1 VNRNVAPTDPR
12 SSAPGNLLGWRRLRS
27 ALQSAIEYPLQ
38 SSPDLLQQALETFD
52 APFREHE
59 ADARFACIEEF
70 TRLCYLANA
79 SRQALD
85 PLLDGAKQA
94 AALGN
99 MAKRRVLLTFLG
111 IMQADSGNLPAAL
124 TCICEALEISDSL
137 HDTSAAAIVLN
148 NLTTLLIYGE
158 LPHLA
163 EQAIEAMRESLQVVV
178 DPDLRERLRTGMH
191 VNEAWAA
198 LYTGHYSKGLRA
210 GRKAVEA
217 TSHLELMTPWLVI
230 LRSASIGNFGHLL
243 LRVRDLQPAEQF
255 IPLAASL
262 LQEPRRSD
270 RSIDALEAF
279 LGLYDTYAGDA
290 PKGIER
296 LIRCKERTVLRSSG
310 HEATSIRLLIEAYEV
325 AGKTHEASTSRLE
338 LAAFVQRAG
347 FENALFHHERHL
359 REKLGIQGARV
370 QSAGAPRAIAY
381 ASRSQTLL
389 ARTEV
394 LEGLSAAAE
403 LQDDPSGEHPFR
415 VAKLSELLAEMLG
428 LPPHLVTEISVAA
441 RLHDIGKVGTPI
453 EVLREPGP
461 LSAEAASVMKQHTTL
476 GAEILASA
484 GLEDVRVAIEV
495 AKHHHERWDG
505 SGYPDGLSGEAI
517 PLAARIVAVCEA
529 FDAMTH
535 DRVYRPKL
543 SIARTLD
550 LISSHSGRH
559 FDPSMTPMFCSL
571 IERIA
576 IAHRDLDEYLAR
588 EARCTSPFLR
598 TKYRMTQGL
607 AKSVLVS

>member
-1 VNRNVAPTDPR
+1 
-12 SSAPGNLLGWRRLRS
+12 
-27 ALQSAIEYPLQ
+27 
-38 SSPDLLQQALETFD
+38 
-52 APFREHE
+52 
-59 ADARFACIEEF
+59 
-70 TRLCYLANA
+70 
-79 SRQALD
+79 
-85 PLLDGAKQA
+85 
-94 AALGN
+94 
-99 MAKRRVLLTFLG
+99 
-111 IMQADSGNLPAAL
+111 
-124 TCICEALEISDSL
+124 
-137 HDTSAAAIVLN
+137 
-148 NLTTLLIYGE
+148 
-158 LPHLA
+158 
-163 EQAIEAMRESLQVVV
+163 
-178 DPDLRERLRTGMH
+178 
-191 VNEAWAA
+191 
-198 LYTGHYSKGLRA
+198 
-210 GRKAVEA
+210 
-217 TSHLELMTPWLVI
+217 
-230 LRSASIGNFGHLL
+230 
-243 LRVRDLQPAEQF
+243 
-255 IPLAASL
+255 
-262 LQEPRRSD
+262 
-270 RSIDALEAF
+270 
-279 LGLYDTYAGDA
+279 
-290 PKGIER
+290 
-296 LIRCKERTVLRSSG
+296 
-310 HEATSIRLLIEAYEV
+310 
-325 AGKTHEASTSRLE
+325 
-338 LAAFVQRAG
+338 
-347 FENALFHHERHL
+347 
-359 REKLGIQGARV
+359 
-370 QSAGAPRAIAY
+370 
-381 ASRSQTLL
+381 
-389 ARTEV
+389 
-394 LEGLSAAAE
+394 
-403 LQDDPSGEHPFR
+403 
-415 VAKLSELLAEMLG
+415 MLG